1 MTLINGLIFYFF
13 AHWKENTILKRIVLN
28 GKTSFF
34 IGGTASYLAYG
45 IVVWG
50 CLYLPIAVVSSL
62 RETSILFAV
71 IFGIF
76 LLKEKISIT
85 KYFLIA
91 GLFLGVMI
99 LKFG

>member
-1 MTLINGLIFYFF
+1 MEKLLFF
-13 AHWKENTILKRIVLN
+13 
-28 GKTSFF
+28 F
-34 IGGTASYLAYG
+34 GGTASYLAYS

-71 IFGIF
+71 ILGMFF
-76 LLKEKISIT
+76 LKEKISIT

-91 GLFLGVMI
+91 GLFLGVVI